1 MDVQATKILVVDYEK
16 TTRAVI
22 AKRLTSLGYIV
33 FLDSNGKDALIT
45 FCNELPDLVILD
57 VLLPKV
63 DGYELCCKLR
73 EISQTPIIILTALDT
88 TSDCIMGLDF
98 GADDY
103 VVKPFLPKELEAR
116 IRSLLRRNNSQTQPK
131 KTKKKIKFGSIV
143 VDLNKRQVFTNSQS
157 VKLTNIEYSLL
168 ELLINNAGI
177 ELSRKTILDNIWGY
191 TPERYV
197 DMRIVDVHIS
207 RLRAKLEIEPTN
219 PDLILTVRGKG
230 YTFQK
235 YFQLFS

>member
-1 MDVQATKILVVDYEK
+1 
-16 TTRAVI
+16 
-22 AKRLTSLGYIV
+22 
-33 FLDSNGKDALIT
+33 
-45 FCNELPDLVILD
+45 
-57 VLLPKV
+57 
-63 DGYELCCKLR
+63 
-73 EISQTPIIILTALDT
+73 
-88 TSDCIMGLDF
+88 MGLDF

-116 IRSLLRRNNSQTQPK
+116 IRSLLRRNNSQTQSK
-131 KTKKKIKFGSIV
+131 KTKKKIKFGSVV
-143 VDLNKRQVFTNSQS
+143 VDLNKRQVFNNSQS

-168 ELLINNAGI
+168 ELLINNSGI

-197 DMRIVDVHIS
+197 DTRIVDVHIS
-207 RLRAKLEIEPTN
+207 RLRAKLEIEPMN

-235 YFQLFS
+235 Y